1 MSGAGLYTSRKYVTG
16 ELLAKLNTLLGIMR
30 KSQPP
35 VDPTVNAINQKID
48 QTLKQKPNDP
58 FIRAQLLQSLN
69 DKQQLYDMCQGKV
82 NPFKT
87 SEAVDSITQTTTT
100 HSGKSD
106 SEMLAEMLRM
116 KAMFEQR
123 GRKKKQ
129 RVVSSYK
136 APYSSVYS

>member
-1 MSGAGLYTSRKYVTG
+1 MSGAGSYTSRKYVTD
-16 ELLAKLNTLLGIMR
+16 ELLAKLNTLLEIMR

-35 VDPTVNAINQKID
+35 VDPTVNAINQETD

-58 FIRAQLLQSLN
+58 FIRAQILQSLN
-69 DKQQLYDMCQGKV
+69 DKQQLNDMCQGKV
-82 NPFKT
+82 NPFKI

-129 RVVSSYK
+129 RVVSSY
-136 APYSSVYS
+136 

>member
-1 MSGAGLYTSRKYVTG
+1 
-16 ELLAKLNTLLGIMR
+16 
-30 KSQPP
+30 
-35 VDPTVNAINQKID
+35 
-48 QTLKQKPNDP
+48 
-58 FIRAQLLQSLN
+58 
-69 DKQQLYDMCQGKV
+69 MCQGKV

-106 SEMLAEMLRM
+106 SEMMAEMLRL

-136 APYSSVYS
+136 APYSSVYSYKPPPGSNLVYVKSEPEPEFYTEPWEEPEYEPWPETPVTPNTSKVKRIKRWMTPRRP